1 MDDTKLVALL
11 ARSGQ
16 GDRSAFK
23 ELYDA
28 TAGTLLGVAM
38 QLLRE
43 RSRAEDALQDAY
55 IQIWH
60 KASEYNVQ
68 RGSVLGWL
76 ATIVRYRAID
86 MQRRDARLQTGASLP
101 EMVDP
106 QLSAEQLSA
115 ALEQASELKECMDR
129 LSQSQR
135 QSIALAF
142 FEGLTH
148 DQLAVHLTA
157 PLGTIKSRIRRGLT
171 RLKECLDV

>member
-1 MDDTKLVALL
+1 MDDAQLVTLL
-11 ARSGQ
+11 ARAGQ
-16 GDRSAFK
+16 GDRGAFK

-28 TAGTLLGVAM
+28 TAATLLGVAM

-43 RSRAEDALQDAY
+43 RARADDALQDAF

-60 KASEYNVQ
+60 RAGEYNVQ

-86 MQRRDARLQTGASLP
+86 QRRKDARLVSDDVLP
-101 EMVDP
+101 ELLDE
-106 QLSAEQLSA
+106 SATAEQLGVALESA
-115 ALEQASELKECMDR
+115 AELRDCMDR
-129 LSQSQR
+129 LSLSQR

-148 DQLAVHLTA
+148 DQLAARLTA
-157 PLGTIKSRIRRGLT
+157 PLGTIKSRIRRGLS